1 MSAFSYKLTTE
12 SEKFAFSYANILAS
26 TETIVSAALVVEVK
40 DGSDSNPTA
49 IVSGLPT
56 INGAIVSQRILGGLD
71 SVTYRLEMTATTS
84 LGNVYTLVG
93 DLPVLAP
100 INS

>member
-12 SEKFAFSYANILAS
+12 SENFAFSYANILAS
-26 TETIVSAALVVEVK
+26 TETIVSADLVVEVK

-49 IVSGLPT
+49 IVSGTPT